1 MDLNDQC
8 GVTMKHNEN
17 LYENVLMTIDYEM
30 NTSPK
35 CLSKNNF
42 LQNSETLKPYSDRI
56 LTYSGDYSPISP
68 YYP

>member
-17 LYENVLMTIDYEM
+17 LYENVLMMIDYEM

-35 CLSKNNF
+35 CSSKNNF
-42 LQNSETLKPYSDRI
+42 LHNSETLNLKA
-56 LTYSGDYSPISP
+56 LL
-68 YYP
+68 